1 MKEAAIDAAA
11 ARWPHSFVAPKG
23 SALPLPRYMAP
34 GPGCWR
40 RLNLPQSGDVE
51 SGNTDHL
58 TCWGDGPQCGEGVD
72 EPAMRAIAGKGSGLS
87 ATASPLS
94 FVARGACRSAAH
106 STITRV
112 GSRSARDKTG
122 KVLFVMSKMEKQ
134 KFAARVDNIYFLS
147 RIGSSLRWATQGIA
161 PEELSTNIKHLLA
174 RLDQLEAISRQLAD
188 PDNDPA

>member
-1 MKEAAIDAAA
+1 M
-11 ARWPHSFVAPKG
+11 
-23 SALPLPRYMAP
+23 
-34 GPGCWR
+34 
-40 RLNLPQSGDVE
+40 
-51 SGNTDHL
+51 
-58 TCWGDGPQCGEGVD
+58 
-72 EPAMRAIAGKGSGLS
+72 
-87 ATASPLS
+87 
-94 FVARGACRSAAH
+94 
-106 STITRV
+106 

-161 PEELSTNIKHLLA
+161 PEELSTNIKHLLS